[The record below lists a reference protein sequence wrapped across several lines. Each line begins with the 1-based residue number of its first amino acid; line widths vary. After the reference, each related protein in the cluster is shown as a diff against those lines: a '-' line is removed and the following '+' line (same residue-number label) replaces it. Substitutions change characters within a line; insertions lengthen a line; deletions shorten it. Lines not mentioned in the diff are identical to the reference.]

1 MQKSAQSR
9 LRQFADKLSTY
20 YRLVVNWAGGR
31 FLLCHCQQWK
41 SRPESNI
48 FGFCAENPKLS
59 ERRRMVQL
67 YKGKLC
73 KGQDVGERVA
83 SYTYGTGPIV

>member
-1 MQKSAQSR
+1 MSLSASAKIGAR
-9 LRQFADKLSTY
+9 VKY
-20 YRLVVNWAGGR
+20 
-31 FLLCHCQQWK
+31 
-41 SRPESNI
+41 I
-48 FGFCAENPKLS
+48 CAENPKLS

-67 YKGKLC
+67 YEGKLC

>member
-1 MQKSAQSR
+1 MS
-9 LRQFADKLSTY
+9 LSEVKIRARVKY
-20 YRLVVNWAGGR
+20 
-31 FLLCHCQQWK
+31 
-41 SRPESNI
+41 I
-48 FGFCAENPKLS
+48 CAENPKLS

-67 YKGKLC
+67 YEGKLC

>member
-1 MQKSAQSR
+1 MS
-9 LRQFADKLSTY
+9 LSE
-20 YRLVVNWAGGR
+20 VKIWAR
-31 FLLCHCQQWK
+31 VK
-41 SRPESNI
+41 YI
-48 FGFCAENPKLS
+48 CAENPKLS

-73 KGQDVGERVA
+73 KGQDVGEGVT